1 MTHISDLILPY
12 WHPCPSHC
20 GNGPF
25 RNVHWWYQKI
35 AQPFQKSPASAE
47 KDLLMIRIEDQV
59 ERGNWSL
66 SIFLASFCRNSR
78 IGTHGRS
85 VKIQQAY
92 LGMRCLSSAPVWA
105 RSLPG
110 SHVLL
115 HVCLQRLALSSHLFP
130 DAPIPYSLSTAPR
143 LYIWVS
149 STSVRLAADS
159 SVWLSQNPSP
169 LLYSYHFSPVAS
181 SFF

>member
-1 MTHISDLILPY
+1 MGPLEMFNGGTKKLPNHFRSHRPLLRRTCS
-12 WHPCPSHC
+12 WSGQSKWKGGTEAFPS
-20 GNGPF
+20 
-25 RNVHWWYQKI
+25 
-35 AQPFQKSPASAE
+35 S
-47 KDLLMIRIEDQV
+47 LLC
-59 ERGNWSL
+59 
-66 SIFLASFCRNSR
+66 FCKNSG
-78 IGTHGRS
+78 IGAHGRS
-85 VKIQQAY
+85 VKIQPPY

-105 RSLPG
+105 RPFPG

-115 HVCLQRLALSSHLFP
+115 HICLQRLALSSHLFP

-149 STSVRLAADS
+149 SISVRLAANS
-159 SVWLSQNPSP
+159 SVWLSQSPSP